1 MNDNFL
7 IDYYEELKD
16 LYVRLVED
24 YNNNEKF
31 EQCEQDRLALYAVLE
46 YIEDKKG
53 VIKNV

>member
-7 IDYYEELKD
+7 IDYYDELKD
-16 LYVRLVED
+16 LYIRLVED

-46 YIEDKKG
+46 HIEDKKG
-53 VIKNV
+53 V